1 MTCPYAYA
9 LQFSDTVNPPTD
21 EDGTHFGVWSDEF
34 DLLCEQEF
42 AGGGSKEQEPLCGY
56 GRNGLG
62 FPVGNGL
69 TIPQEADSCPPASLL
84 DAANRV
90 YYAREMNHA

>member
-34 DLLCEQEF
+34 WAMSDESPLSIDLM
-42 AGGGSKEQEPLCGY
+42 
-56 GRNGLG
+56 
-62 FPVGNGL
+62 
-69 TIPQEADSCPPASLL
+69 
-84 DAANRV
+84 NRI